1 MQKNKLKSLIHFHF
15 IVFIFG
21 FTAILGSLISIESL
35 ALVWY
40 RMLIAFIFLILIAV
54 IFKINIKVS
63 NKLLIKLLFC
73 GVLIS
78 LHWITFFKAIKVS
91 NVSITLSVLSLG
103 AFLTSFLEP
112 LFYKRKIIPYEVFL
126 GVFVV
131 FGTSLI
137 FKSQYYYIEG
147 IFYALISVFLSVI
160 FGLINGKLIKQ
171 TSPLVISI
179 YELLGGVI
187 LTTLIL
193 IFIGDF
199 SIDFFNIS
207 KVDWFWLL
215 LLGSVCT
222 AYAFVISVKVLKHLT
237 PYSLMISI
245 NMEPVYGIILAI
257 IILNENTVLST
268 EFYIGFIL
276 IFISVILNGII
287 SFVKIK
293 VFNFFYLYI

>member
-21 FTAILGSLISIESL
+21 FTAILGSLISIDSL

-287 SFVKIK
+287 KLRKNKS
-293 VFNFFYLYI
+293 L

>member
-40 RMLIAFIFLILIAV
+40 RMLIAFIFLIFIAV
-54 IFKINIKVS
+54 IFQINIKVS

-287 SFVKIK
+287 KLRKNKS
-293 VFNFFYLYI
+293 L

>member
-1 MQKNKLKSLIHFHF
+1 MQKNKLKSLLHFHF

-35 ALVWY
+35 PLVWY
-40 RMLIAFIFLILIAV
+40 RMLIAFLFLILFAL
-54 IFKINIKVS
+54 IFKRNIKVS
-63 NKLLIKLLFC
+63 KKLLIKLIIC
-73 GVLIS
+73 GALIS

-112 LFYKRKIIPYEVFL
+112 LFYKRKIILYEVFL
-126 GVFVV
+126 GIFVV
-131 FGTSLI
+131 VGTSLI

-160 FGLINGKLIKQ
+160 FGLINGKLIEEA
-171 TSPLVISI
+171 SSLVISI

-187 LTTLIL
+187 LITLIL
-193 IFIGDF
+193 IFAGDF
-199 SIDFFNIS
+199 NNTIFDLS
-207 KVDWFWLL
+207 KSDLLWLI
-215 LLGSVCT
+215 LLGTVCT
-222 AYAFVISVKVLKHLT
+222 AYAFVISVDVLKHLS

-257 IILNENTVLST
+257 IILNESSQLSL

-276 IFISVILNGII
+276 IFLSVILNGII
-287 SFVKIK
+287 KLRKNKS
-293 VFNFFYLYI
+293 L

>member
-1 MQKNKLKSLIHFHF
+1 MQKNKLKSLLHFHF

-35 ALVWY
+35 PLVWY
-40 RMLIAFIFLILIAV
+40 RMLIAFLFLILFAL
-54 IFKINIKVS
+54 IFKRNIKVS
-63 NKLLIKLLFC
+63 KKLLIKLIIC
-73 GVLIS
+73 GALIS

-112 LFYKRKIIPYEVFL
+112 LFYKRKIILYEVFL
-126 GVFVV
+126 GIFVV
-131 FGTSLI
+131 VGTSLI

-160 FGLINGKLIKQ
+160 FGLINGKLIEEA
-171 TSPLVISI
+171 SSLVISI

-187 LTTLIL
+187 LITLIL
-193 IFIGDF
+193 IFVGDF
-199 SIDFFNIS
+199 NNTFFDLS
-207 KVDWFWLL
+207 KSDLLWLI
-215 LLGSVCT
+215 LLGTVCT
-222 AYAFVISVKVLKHLT
+222 AYAFVISVDVLKHLS

-257 IILNENTVLST
+257 IILNESSQLSL

-276 IFISVILNGII
+276 IFLSVILNGII
-287 SFVKIK
+287 KLRK
-293 VFNFFYLYI
+293 NKTL

>member
-257 IILNENTVLST
+257 IILNENSELST

-287 SFVKIK
+287 KLRKNKS
-293 VFNFFYLYI
+293 L

>member
-35 ALVWY
+35 GLVWY

-171 TSPLVISI
+171 ASPLVISI

-199 SIDFFNIS
+199 SFDFFNIS

-222 AYAFVISVKVLKHLT
+222 AYAFVISVEVLKHLT

-287 SFVKIK
+287 KLRQNKS
-293 VFNFFYLYI
+293 L